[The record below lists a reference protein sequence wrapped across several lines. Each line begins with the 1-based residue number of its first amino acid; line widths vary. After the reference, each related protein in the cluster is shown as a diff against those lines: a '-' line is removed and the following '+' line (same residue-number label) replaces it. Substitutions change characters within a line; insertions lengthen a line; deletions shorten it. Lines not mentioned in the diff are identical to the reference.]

1 MASNN
6 CCGITCCAGK
16 SILGLVGIILAN
28 IFYWLG
34 AGLIWGGIYEQVPSE
49 YHFHGAFNAACY
61 YVLQIL
67 FVFTIPFSVAGLV
80 KAGWLNNTKLSAALA
95 AICYVGIGWGMAV
108 QSGSVG
114 LPGGG
119 PLEWA
124 SFSVANLQNIRIQ
137 WEETQRLCKSVDE
150 GEYDACKVASEAFY
164 YGFSRPSDIQNL
176 GLGNQMG
183 VVSQFTDSEGV
194 PNSAN
199 SANSD
204 DLRVVFAGLIIAFIS
219 GYTLFALASGPNQ
232 GVPFAGPVGSA
243 EWTPGYQSSVFT
255 SLIAFAFGLT
265 ATFVLWSTDAA
276 ADPTHPFYENVLNS
290 AASVFLVTFLCLLGV
305 VSEESQW
312 LEASLFFAGFLTLAA
327 PVRMWQMKA
336 LASTN
341 DIAPYMSSNMYKE
354 NTIAR
359 EAEVDRYLIGGS
371 LTIIATVFVL
381 YTACKALAADA
392 KAVAMAGTVT
402 TSSPVLRSLRA
413 ALLGFSFIGIWTAV
427 GMLWSQTNDAL
438 EKIDATDSDRGN
450 AAHYYIFLL
459 LFAYFGWF
467 VNGLDAVFSGGA
479 PAEDGAASV
488 TAKIPFGALK
498 PLMWVSTGLVA
509 ATFTGYVSVG
519 THDRQLW
526 HIDASLANAN
536 EVREIVTHTHKPSR
550 SYGADHED
558 YQVTFTALVIL
569 FITICSVAMT
579 AVSFP
584 FTVRTSVPTSGCT
597 TFGFLTAAIS
607 FVFFIVGFCVLLS
620 TPMAHP
626 MVANDTVA
634 DGKFDVADRVVAGRG
649 GRVVGPL
656 GDDDDDY
663 DTYAIRFGESLL
675 TGTNNFGFGPGGPD
689 DDDATLKPKY
699 NLKNIKI
706 DYGCS
711 GKFYNMYLDQATVK
725 NQGDYCFKSVKY
737 WEENWENPLFDEDDE
752 DDYTVT
758 RSKAVKRF
766 TSERFTVN
774 MFNPDPVNNY
784 VSSTYMQL
792 FTISAL
798 ALVAAY
804 QNFFGI
810 ASGSTIMVKSSL
822 YVFGFIIVTVGYA
835 MNWQGADKIG
845 QNGSIWDDEQCD
857 EDGEG
862 DCRSFKAGF
871 AFFFLQAIF
880 GIIAGAYII
889 GGQFIAHNVL
899 NEDPQGVACCACLPC
914 CKSSGSGAEEIEM
927 TETADESRD
936 AVTGI

>member
-1 MASNN
+1 
-6 CCGITCCAGK
+6 
-16 SILGLVGIILAN
+16 
-28 IFYWLG
+28 
-34 AGLIWGGIYEQVPSE
+34 
-49 YHFHGAFNAACY
+49 
-61 YVLQIL
+61 
-67 FVFTIPFSVAGLV
+67 
-80 KAGWLNNTKLSAALA
+80 
-95 AICYVGIGWGMAV
+95 
-108 QSGSVG
+108 
-114 LPGGG
+114 
-119 PLEWA
+119 
-124 SFSVANLQNIRIQ
+124 
-137 WEETQRLCKSVDE
+137 
-150 GEYDACKVASEAFY
+150 
-164 YGFSRPSDIQNL
+164 
-176 GLGNQMG
+176 
-183 VVSQFTDSEGV
+183 
-194 PNSAN
+194 
-199 SANSD
+199 
-204 DLRVVFAGLIIAFIS
+204 
-219 GYTLFALASGPNQ
+219 
-232 GVPFAGPVGSA
+232 
-243 EWTPGYQSSVFT
+243 
-255 SLIAFAFGLT
+255 
-265 ATFVLWSTDAA
+265 
-276 ADPTHPFYENVLNS
+276 
-290 AASVFLVTFLCLLGV
+290 LGV

-413 ALLGFSFIGIWTAV
+413 ALLGLSFIGIWTAV

-626 MVANDTVA
+626 MVYNDTVA
-634 DGKFDVADRVVAGRG
+634 DGKFESPMIEFKNKAGTAW
-649 GRVVGPL
+649 L
-656 GDDDDDY
+656 DTDDMY
-663 DTYAIRFGESLL
+663 
-675 TGTNNFGFGPGGPD
+675 GFNP
-689 DDDATLKPKY
+689 
-699 NLKNIKI
+699 KNIEL
-706 DYGCS
+706 DFGCS
-711 GKFYNMYLDQATVK
+711 GKFYNMYLDQATV
-725 NQGDYCFKSVKY
+725 NNEGDYCFKSVKY
-737 WEENWENPLFDEDDE
+737 WAVDGPLAGDEP
-752 DDYTVT
+752 T
-758 RSKAVKRF
+758 RGRRDHWNQKRL

-835 MNWQGADKIG
+835 MNWQGADQIG

>member
-137 WEETQRLCKSVDE
+137 WEETQRLCKSVEE

-199 SANSD
+199 SGNED

-634 DGKFDVADRVVAGRG
+634 DDKFASPRMEFENKAGTFWIDT
-649 GRVVGPL
+649 
-656 GDDDDDY
+656 DDMY
-663 DTYAIRFGESLL
+663 
-675 TGTNNFGFGPGGPD
+675 GFNP
-689 DDDATLKPKY
+689 
-699 NLKNIKI
+699 KNIEL
-706 DYGCS
+706 DFGCS
-711 GKFYNMYLDQATVK
+711 GKFYNMYLDQATV
-725 NQGDYCFKSVKY
+725 NNEGDYCFKSVKY
-737 WEENWENPLFDEDDE
+737 WVVDGLLAGNDDGPILGPG
-752 DDYTVT
+752 DPIID
-758 RSKAVKRF
+758 AKRF

-835 MNWQGADKIG
+835 MNWQGADQIG

>member
-1 MASNN
+1 
-6 CCGITCCAGK
+6 
-16 SILGLVGIILAN
+16 
-28 IFYWLG
+28 
-34 AGLIWGGIYEQVPSE
+34 
-49 YHFHGAFNAACY
+49 
-61 YVLQIL
+61 
-67 FVFTIPFSVAGLV
+67 
-80 KAGWLNNTKLSAALA
+80 
-95 AICYVGIGWGMAV
+95 
-108 QSGSVG
+108 
-114 LPGGG
+114 
-119 PLEWA
+119 
-124 SFSVANLQNIRIQ
+124 
-137 WEETQRLCKSVDE
+137 
-150 GEYDACKVASEAFY
+150 
-164 YGFSRPSDIQNL
+164 
-176 GLGNQMG
+176 
-183 VVSQFTDSEGV
+183 
-194 PNSAN
+194 
-199 SANSD
+199 
-204 DLRVVFAGLIIAFIS
+204 
-219 GYTLFALASGPNQ
+219 
-232 GVPFAGPVGSA
+232 
-243 EWTPGYQSSVFT
+243 
-255 SLIAFAFGLT
+255 
-265 ATFVLWSTDAA
+265 
-276 ADPTHPFYENVLNS
+276 
-290 AASVFLVTFLCLLGV
+290 
-305 VSEESQW
+305 
-312 LEASLFFAGFLTLAA
+312 
-327 PVRMWQMKA
+327 
-336 LASTN
+336 
-341 DIAPYMSSNMYKE
+341 
-354 NTIAR
+354 
-359 EAEVDRYLIGGS
+359 
-371 LTIIATVFVL
+371 
-381 YTACKALAADA
+381 
-392 KAVAMAGTVT
+392 
-402 TSSPVLRSLRA
+402 
-413 ALLGFSFIGIWTAV
+413 
-427 GMLWSQTNDAL
+427 MLWSQTNDAL

-634 DGKFDVADRVVAGRG
+634 DDKFESPRMEFENKAGTFWIDT
-649 GRVVGPL
+649 
-656 GDDDDDY
+656 DDMY
-663 DTYAIRFGESLL
+663 
-675 TGTNNFGFGPGGPD
+675 GFNP
-689 DDDATLKPKY
+689 
-699 NLKNIKI
+699 KNIEI
-706 DYGCS
+706 DFGCS
-711 GKFYNMYLDQATVK
+711 GKFYNMYLDQATV
-725 NQGDYCFKSVKY
+725 NNEGDYCFKSVKY
-737 WEENWENPLFDEDDE
+737 WVVDGLLAGNDDGPILGPG
-752 DDYTVT
+752 DPIID
-758 RSKAVKRF
+758 AKRF

-835 MNWQGADKIG
+835 MNWQGADQIG

>member
-80 KAGWLNNTKLSAALA
+80 KAGWLNNTKLSAAFA

-137 WEETQRLCKSVDE
+137 WEETQRLCKSVEE

-199 SANSD
+199 SGNED

-634 DGKFDVADRVVAGRG
+634 DDKFESPRMEFENKAGTFWIDT
-649 GRVVGPL
+649 
-656 GDDDDDY
+656 DDMY
-663 DTYAIRFGESLL
+663 
-675 TGTNNFGFGPGGPD
+675 GFNP
-689 DDDATLKPKY
+689 
-699 NLKNIKI
+699 KNIEI
-706 DYGCS
+706 DFGCS
-711 GKFYNMYLDQATVK
+711 GKFYNMYLDQATV
-725 NQGDYCFKSVKY
+725 NNEGDYCFKSVKY
-737 WEENWENPLFDEDDE
+737 WVVDGLLAGNDDGPILGPG
-752 DDYTVT
+752 DPIID
-758 RSKAVKRF
+758 AKRF

-835 MNWQGADKIG
+835 MNWQGADQIG

>member
-199 SANSD
+199 SGNED

-634 DGKFDVADRVVAGRG
+634 DGKFESPTIDFENKAGTG
-649 GRVVGPL
+649 WL
-656 GDDDDDY
+656 MTDDL
-663 DTYAIRFGESLL
+663 S
-675 TGTNNFGFGPGGPD
+675 GFNP
-689 DDDATLKPKY
+689 
-699 NLKNIKI
+699 KNIEL
-706 DYGCS
+706 DFGCS
-711 GKFYNMYLDQATVK
+711 GKFYNMYLDQATV
-725 NQGDYCFKSVKY
+725 NNEGDYCFKSVKY
-737 WEENWENPLFDEDDE
+737 WVVDGLLAGNDDGPILGPG
-752 DDYTVT
+752 DPIID
-758 RSKAVKRF
+758 AKRF

-835 MNWQGADKIG
+835 MNWQGADQIG

>member
-1 MASNN
+1 M
-6 CCGITCCAGK
+6 
-16 SILGLVGIILAN
+16 
-28 IFYWLG
+28 
-34 AGLIWGGIYEQVPSE
+34 
-49 YHFHGAFNAACY
+49 
-61 YVLQIL
+61 
-67 FVFTIPFSVAGLV
+67 
-80 KAGWLNNTKLSAALA
+80 NNTKLSAAFA

-199 SANSD
+199 SGNED

-634 DGKFDVADRVVAGRG
+634 DGKFDQ
-649 GRVVGPL
+649 L
-656 GDDDDDY
+656 G
-663 DTYAIRFGESLL
+663 AKFGEDAVKQAAVDAFA
-675 TGTNNFGFGPGGPD
+675 GGF
-689 DDDATLKPKY
+689 
-699 NLKNIKI
+699 NVKNIEV
-706 DYGCS
+706 DFGCS
-711 GKFYNMYLDQATVK
+711 GKLYNMYLDQATV
-725 NQGDYCFKSVKY
+725 NNEGDYCFKSIKY
-737 WEENWENPLFDEDDE
+737 WDNSESLVATTD
-752 DDYTVT
+752 
-758 RSKAVKRF
+758 AKRF

-835 MNWQGADKIG
+835 MNWQGADQIG

-862 DCRSFKAGF
+862 DCRSFKTGF

>member
-137 WEETQRLCKSVDE
+137 WEETQRLCKSVEE

-199 SANSD
+199 SGNED

-634 DGKFDVADRVVAGRG
+634 DDKFESPRMEFENKAGTFWIDT
-649 GRVVGPL
+649 
-656 GDDDDDY
+656 DDMY
-663 DTYAIRFGESLL
+663 
-675 TGTNNFGFGPGGPD
+675 GFNP
-689 DDDATLKPKY
+689 
-699 NLKNIKI
+699 KNIEI
-706 DYGCS
+706 DFGCS
-711 GKFYNMYLDQATVK
+711 GKFYNMYLDQATV
-725 NQGDYCFKSVKY
+725 NNEGDYCFKSVKY
-737 WEENWENPLFDEDDE
+737 WVVDGLLAGNDDGPILGPG
-752 DDYTVT
+752 DPIID
-758 RSKAVKRF
+758 AKRF

-835 MNWQGADKIG
+835 MNWQGADQIG